1 MNKFQ
6 SWVAAFAVVAMSLAV
21 HAVDAVPAHA
31 ACGGAVAGLPS
42 ELVDLMGKGDAGVCT
57 PPKAPAAKAD
67 PKPVP
72 ANAAAPAFKGVV
84 AAVQGAHVP
93 DEVLVVLRGDGA
105 ADRLAQLYALEI
117 RSQEMSILL
126 GGVLVRFGIPDG
138 RSVALVRAALA
149 AEPDVIEAVP
159 NHIYE
164 LNGNAAQIERYSLA
178 AAELTDAHEL
188 AMGRGVKIGIIDTAV
203 DGAHP
208 ALAGAV
214 VAQFDGLPDVPLK
227 DTGHGTSIALLAGGA
242 VAPFLGAAP
251 AAALYIGRAFDRSET
266 RSNENTFYA
275 ILRCLEWLM
284 QQGVDVVNMSFS
296 GPENKLM
303 TRAIGNAV
311 KDEVIIVAAAGN
323 NGARAPFSYPAAAPG
338 VVAVTATDAKNRI
351 YNRANHGPYITL
363 AAPGVDVVVP
373 SGDEKVAFKSG
384 TSYGAALVSGIAALL
399 VERLGRVPE
408 PQLREMLA
416 KSVRDLGPPG
426 RDSIYGHGLVR
437 ANSLLRLVV
446 E

>member
-1 MNKFQ
+1 MKRFFQ
-6 SWVAAFAVVAMSLAV
+6 FWICGCVLAFGFAMM
-21 HAVDAVPAHA
+21 VPAA
-31 ACGGAVAGLPS
+31 AQAAGCGGVVAGLPS
-42 ELVDLMGKGDAGVCT
+42 ELSDLLGSDDAGVCT
-57 PPKAPAAKAD
+57 PPKAVPVDGGVKA
-67 PKPVP
+67 VP
-72 ANAAAPAFKGVV
+72 ANAAVPAFKGVV

-93 DEVLVVLRGDGA
+93 DEVLVVLRGDEA
-105 ADRLAQLYALEI
+105 AARLAQLFALEI
-117 RSQEMSILL
+117 RSQEISSLL
-126 GGVLVRFGIPDG
+126 GGTLVRFGIPDG

-149 AEPDVIEAVP
+149 ADPDVIEAVP

-178 AAELTDAHEL
+178 AAELTGAHEL

-214 VAQFDGLPDVPLK
+214 AAQFDGLPDVPLK
-227 DTGHGTSIALLAGGA
+227 DNGHGTSIALLAGGA

-251 AAALYIGRAFDRSET
+251 AAALYVGRAFDRSVKG
-266 RSNENTFYA
+266 NNANTFYA
-275 ILRCLEWLM
+275 IQLCLEWLM

-296 GPENKLM
+296 GPENRLM
-303 TRAIGNAV
+303 TRSIANAV
-311 KDEVIIVAAAGN
+311 KAEVIIVAAAGN

-351 YNRANHGPYITL
+351 YTQANQGPYITL

-373 SGDEKVAFKSG
+373 SSDDKVAFKSG

-399 VERLGRVPE
+399 VERVGRIPE
-408 PQLREMLA
+408 AELRAMLA

-426 RDSIYGHGLVR
+426 RDRIYGHGLVR
-437 ANSLLRLVV
+437 ASSLLRLKV